1 MKAENNKILKE
12 KKNWILLLFK
22 KLAKLIFNRIF
33 YVAVA
38 MLVQLGWI
46 LMMVLRLAAY
56 SRYIDIG
63 LRLIGIVLVL
73 WILNKEINP
82 SYKLAWTMLILI
94 LPILGVV
101 LYFVFGRSRIAAIM
115 QQHFEQRIEESREY
129 LRDRPQTRQK
139 LETLDP
145 SASNQSRYIS
155 DVSRFPVHEN
165 TTAEYFQVGDD
176 MFPVLVREL
185 KQAKKYIFIEYFIIN
200 DGVMWQTILNILEEK
215 AAEGVDVRLIYDGF
229 GCLTTLPHKYYE
241 ELQKKGIKCQV
252 FNPFR
257 PILNIIQNN
266 RDHRKIMVVDGHTAF
281 TGGINLADEYINQ
294 KERFGYW
301 KDACLMLKGDAVQDF
316 TLMFLQMWN
325 VVEYVKL
332 SRAERENAQNHLLDE
347 YRRYIQMPIP
357 KCEESGKG
365 FVIPYDDNP
374 LDDEQ
379 VGEEVYISMANK
391 AEKYCWFMTPYLII
405 TDEMSHALCLA
416 AKRGVDVRIITPGI
430 PDKKFIYS
438 ITRSFYHGL
447 VKHGVRIYEWTPGFC
462 HAKMSVSDDCMATCG
477 TINLDYR
484 SLYHH
489 FENGCFMADNQ
500 AVLDIRND
508 LKATMNDCREVTEEY
523 LTGRSTYLRLGQLF
537 MRLFAGLL

>member
-82 SYKLAWTMLILI
+82 SYKLTWTMLILI

-139 LETLDP
+139 LEALDP

-185 KQAKKYIFIEYFIIN
+185 KQAVTSAVLLTEGETVGADK
-200 DGVMWQTILNILEEK
+200 LEEYPSLQTTPSFLLK
-215 AAEGVDVRLIYDGF
+215 DGN
-229 GCLTTLPHKYYE
+229 E
-241 ELQKKGIKCQV
+241 EKE
-252 FNPFR
+252 R
-257 PILNIIQNN
+257 IIRALVQ
-266 RDHRKIMVVDGHTAF
+266 
-281 TGGINLADEYINQ
+281 TGGN
-294 KERFGYW
+294 
-301 KDACLMLKGDAVQDF
+301 
-316 TLMFLQMWN
+316 
-325 VVEYVKL
+325 
-332 SRAERENAQNHLLDE
+332 RET
-347 YRRYIQMPIP
+347 
-357 KCEESGKG
+357 
-365 FVIPYDDNP
+365 V
-374 LDDEQ
+374 
-379 VGEEVYISMANK
+379 
-391 AEKYCWFMTPYLII
+391 
-405 TDEMSHALCLA
+405 
-416 AKRGVDVRIITPGI
+416 
-430 PDKKFIYS
+430 
-438 ITRSFYHGL
+438 
-447 VKHGVRIYEWTPGFC
+447 
-462 HAKMSVSDDCMATCG
+462 
-477 TINLDYR
+477 
-484 SLYHH
+484 
-489 FENGCFMADNQ
+489 
-500 AVLDIRND
+500 
-508 LKATMNDCREVTEEY
+508 
-523 LTGRSTYLRLGQLF
+523 
-537 MRLFAGLL
+537 